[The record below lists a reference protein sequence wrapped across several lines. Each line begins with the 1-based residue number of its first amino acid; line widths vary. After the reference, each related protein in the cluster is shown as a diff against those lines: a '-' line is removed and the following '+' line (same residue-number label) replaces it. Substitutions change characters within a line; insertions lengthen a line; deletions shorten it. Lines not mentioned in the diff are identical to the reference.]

1 MPFCKGGKDCEKCG
15 LFRTEIR
22 LVGLE
27 EHQEEVKQ
35 CVFHH
40 LADHTMNQTR
50 MLHSL
55 TAQYGELRNINL
67 YQALATLADN
77 AEARKELERLLRKN
91 IEGVN
96 KLIE

>member
-1 MPFCKGGKDCEKCG
+1 MSFCKGGKDCEKCG

-22 LVGLE
+22 LVGVE
-27 EHQEEVKQ
+27 ERQETVKQ

-40 LADHTMNQTR
+40 QADHVMNQTK

-55 TAQYGELRNINL
+55 TAQFGELRNISL
-67 YQALATLADN
+67 YQALAALTDSAG
-77 AEARKELERLLRKN
+77 AKKELKKLLAAN
-91 IEGVN
+91 IEGVS